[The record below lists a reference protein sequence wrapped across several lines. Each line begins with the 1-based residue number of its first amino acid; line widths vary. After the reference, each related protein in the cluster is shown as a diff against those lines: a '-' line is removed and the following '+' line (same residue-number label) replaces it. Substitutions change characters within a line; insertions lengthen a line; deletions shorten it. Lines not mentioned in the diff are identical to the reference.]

1 MTATAAPTTARPAR
15 RVRPAHVA
23 LWVLQVLLAVLFLF
37 SASGKFAADPTTVAG
52 FEVMGLGGP
61 GMYAIGVLEVLGAIG
76 LLVPRLTGLAA
87 LGLVAL
93 MTGAVILTVV
103 FVGAAMA
110 VVPGPVLVLVAI
122 VAWGRRESTR
132 ALLPRR

>member
-1 MTATAAPTTARPAR
+1 MTATATATTVRPVHR
-15 RVRPAHVA
+15 SRPAHVA
-23 LWVLQVLLAVLFLF
+23 LWVLQVLLAALFLF
-37 SASGKFAADPTTVAG
+37 SASGKFAAEPQTVAG
-52 FEVMGLGGP
+52 FELMGLGGP
-61 GMYAIGVLEVLGAIG
+61 GMYAIGVLEVLGAVG
-76 LLVPRLTGLAA
+76 LLVARLTGLAA

-110 VVPGPVLVLVAI
+110 GVPGPVLVLVAI

-132 ALLPRR
+132 ALLHRR

>member
-1 MTATAAPTTARPAR
+1 MTATATTTTARPAR
-15 RVRPAHVA
+15 RAHVAHVA
-23 LWVLQVLLAVLFLF
+23 LWVLQVLLAALFLF

-93 MTGAVILTVV
+93 MTGAVILTAV

-110 VVPGPVLVLVAI
+110 VVPGTVLVLVAI
-122 VAWGRRESTR
+122 VARGRRESTL
-132 ALLPRR
+132 ALLRRR